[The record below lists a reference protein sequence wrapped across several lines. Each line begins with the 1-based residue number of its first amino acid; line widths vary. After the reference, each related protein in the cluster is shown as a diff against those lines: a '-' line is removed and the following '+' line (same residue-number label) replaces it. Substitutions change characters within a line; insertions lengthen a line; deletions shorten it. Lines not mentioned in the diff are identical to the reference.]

1 MPVIISGGTTG
12 GNATSFTGGT
22 GNASISGTSG
32 VILPTW
38 TTATRPA
45 SPSIGTQGWNSD
57 VGYEIWTGSAWAKIM
72 AKG

>member
-1 MPVIISGGTTG
+1 MPVIILGGTTG

-22 GNASISGTSG
+22 GNASINGTTG

-38 TTATRPA
+38 TTATRPGT
-45 SPSIGTQGWNSD
+45 PGIGAQGWNSN
-57 VGYEIWTGSAWAKIM
+57 VGYEIYTGSAWVTIM